1 MSVAAP
7 AQTAETRILPI
18 RRRADLS
25 CHEQHI
31 GGSRYWHV
39 KDPVSLRY
47 YQLSPEEHSVLMML
61 DGTVSLQEIRRRFEM
76 EFAPQRLSLPQV
88 QSFLAML
95 HNSGLVFSDSPGQ
108 AQILIS
114 RTHSERSQRL
124 LKQFSNVLAIK
135 FRGFDP
141 HNFLNWLVPRTRFL
155 FAPWCVSICIGL
167 MLTAAVLAA
176 VRIDTLQS
184 RLPHFHEFFGATNLI
199 LLAATL
205 AVTKVLHELG
215 HAVSCRYFGGECH
228 EMGVMLLVLTPCLY
242 CNVSD
247 AWILPSRWQ
256 RIVISAAGIYVE
268 LLLSAVCLFMWWFS
282 VPGAFNS
289 LCLNVVFVCS
299 ISTLLFNGNP
309 LLRYDGYYIL
319 ADLVEIPNLRQQA
332 GALFRNWMCVWFLDT
347 ELANQRLLPQR
358 RKVFLA
364 TWHIASWVYRL
375 LVVWGIMWF
384 VHRVLDPYG
393 LEPLVVVLAALTA
406 AGMFL
411 SPLVSLV
418 NLLTSPFWSRTVNW
432 SRFRIRTLFVFGL
445 IVSGLMIPFPY
456 SVRTP
461 AVIRPE
467 NARSVFVQQEGTL
480 LWAVTPGTT
489 VKMGEKL
496 ATFQNRL
503 LDRAIVKLEGE
514 VALLEQRLENFA
526 NRSLLDGDAVDAL
539 IPTTQERL
547 QEKKDE
553 LQHRIADRERLTLRA
568 PVAGVVIPPA
578 SIARKKEQTT
588 ETTELPHWNGSP
600 LDETNLGTTLATG
613 TELCLIGQPDEFEA
627 IVAIDQGDVEFIV
640 PGQKVKLLIDHIPEE
655 ILTGEI
661 IDVAEIDLDV
671 APRELI
677 EHDEFPT
684 RLDTDGIPRPLAT
697 AYQARVRL
705 DPVAS
710 QLIVRAT
717 GLAKI
722 QSVPQSAGQR
732 LARFFRQTFRFR

>member
-1 MSVAAP
+1 MSVAAS

-18 RRRADLS
+18 RRRADLAF
-25 CHEQHI
+25 HEQHI

-47 YQLSPEEHSVLMML
+47 YQLSPEEHAVLMML
-61 DGTVSLQEIRRRFEM
+61 DGTVSLQEIRHRFEI

-95 HNSGLVFSDSPGQ
+95 HSSGLVFSDSPGQ
-108 AQILIS
+108 AEILTS
-114 RTHSERSQRL
+114 RNRNERSQRL

-141 HNFLNWLVPRTRFL
+141 HGFLNWLVPQTRFL
-155 FAPWCVSICIGL
+155 FSPWCVTFCVSL
-167 MLTAAVLAA
+167 MVAAGVLAA

-205 AVTKVLHELG
+205 AVTKILHELG
-215 HAVSCRYFGGECH
+215 HAVSCRHFGGECH

-247 AWILPSRWQ
+247 AWMLPSRWQ

-268 LLLSAVCLFMWWFS
+268 LLLSAVCLFMWWFTI
-282 VPGAFNS
+282 PGAFNS

-299 ISTLLFNGNP
+299 VSTVLFNGNP

-319 ADLVEIPNLRQQA
+319 SDLVEIPNLRQQA
-332 GALFRNWMCVWFLDT
+332 GALFRNWMSVWFLDT
-347 ELANQRLLPQR
+347 ELDNQRLLPHR
-358 RKVFLA
+358 RKVFLV
-364 TWHIASWVYRL
+364 TWHVTSWLYRL
-375 LVVWGIMWF
+375 IVIWGIMWF

-393 LEPLVVVLAALTA
+393 LGPFVVVLAALTVT
-406 AGMFL
+406 GMFL
-411 SPLVSLV
+411 SPIVSFIK
-418 NLLTSPFWSRTVNW
+418 LLTSPFWSRTVNW

-445 IVSGLMIPFPY
+445 LIGGLMIPFPF

-467 NARSVFVQQEGTL
+467 DARSVFVHQEGTL
-480 LWAVTPGTT
+480 TWAVAPDAS
-489 VKMGEKL
+489 VEQDEKL
-496 ATFQNRL
+496 ATFQNRS
-503 LDRAIVKLEGE
+503 LDRLIVKLEGD
-514 VALLEQRLENFA
+514 VALLEQRLRNFA
-526 NRSLLDGDAVDAL
+526 NRRLRDGDTIDAL
-539 IPTTQERL
+539 IPATQERL
-547 QEKKDE
+547 QEKKEE
-553 LQHRIADRERLTLRA
+553 LNHRITDRERLTLRA
-568 PVAGVVIPPA
+568 PIAGVVIPPA
-578 SIARKKEQTT
+578 AVSRPKEQTT
-588 ETTELPHWNGSP
+588 ESTELPNWSGSP
-600 LDETNLGTTLATG
+600 LDEANLGTTLATG
-613 TELCLIGQPDEFEA
+613 TELCMIGQPDKFEA
-627 IVAIDQGDVEFIV
+627 VVAIDQGDVEFIV
-640 PGQKVKLLIDHIPEE
+640 PGQTVELLIDHVPNE

-661 IDVAEIDLDV
+661 VDIAEIDLDV

-684 RLDTDGIPRPLAT
+684 RLDADGIPRPLAT
-697 AYQARVRL
+697 AYQAKVRL
-705 DPVAS
+705 NPVTS

-732 LARFFRQTFRFR
+732 LLRFFRQTFRFR

>member
-1 MSVAAP
+1 MSVASP

-18 RRRADLS
+18 RRRADIS
-25 CHEQHI
+25 FHEQHI
-31 GGSRYWHV
+31 GGTRYWHI

-47 YQLSPEEHSVLMML
+47 YQLSPEEHSVLIML
-61 DGTVSLQEIRRRFEM
+61 DGTVSLQEVRRRFEI

-88 QSFLAML
+88 QSFLSML
-95 HNSGLVFSDSPGQ
+95 HSSGLVISDSPGQ
-108 AQILIS
+108 AEILVS
-114 RTHSERSQRL
+114 RTRNLRSQRL
-124 LKQFSNVLAIK
+124 LKRFSNVLAIK

-141 HNFLNWLVPRTRFL
+141 HGFLNWIVPQTRFL
-155 FAPWCVSICIGL
+155 FAPWCVTLCVVF
-167 MLTAAVLAA
+167 MLAAAVLAA

-184 RLPHFHEFFGATNLI
+184 RLPHFHEFFDGTNLI

-215 HAVSCRYFGGECH
+215 HAVSCRHFGGECH

-247 AWILPSRWQ
+247 AWMLPSRWQ
-256 RIVISAAGIYVE
+256 RIVISAAGIYIE
-268 LLLSAVCLFMWWFS
+268 LLLSAVCLFLWWFS

-299 ISTLLFNGNP
+299 VSTLLFNGNP

-332 GALFRNWMCVWFLDT
+332 GALFRNWMSIWFFDA

-358 RKVFLA
+358 RRAFLA
-364 TWHIASWVYRL
+364 TWHVASWLYRL

-393 LEPLVVVLAALTA
+393 LEPLVVVMAALTA

-411 SPLVSLV
+411 SPLISLI

-445 IVSGLMIPFPY
+445 FVGGLMLPFPF
-456 SVRTP
+456 SVRSP

-467 NARSVFVQQEGTL
+467 KARSVFVHQEATL
-480 LWAVTPGTT
+480 LWAVSPGTA
-489 VKMGEKL
+489 VAEDDKL
-496 ATFQNRL
+496 ATFQSRS
-503 LDRAIVKLEGE
+503 LDSAIVKLEGE
-514 VALLEQRLENFA
+514 TALLEQRLENFDS
-526 NRSLLDGDAVDAL
+526 RRLRDGDTVDAL
-539 IPTTQERL
+539 IPVTRERL
-547 QEKKDE
+547 HEKNDE
-553 LQHRIADRERLTLRA
+553 LQHRVADRERLTLRA
-568 PVAGVVIPPA
+568 PIAGVVIPPEA
-578 SIARKKEQTT
+578 ITISKEQTT
-588 ETTELPHWNGSP
+588 ESTELPHWSGSP
-600 LDETNLGTTLATG
+600 LDEENLGTTLATG
-613 TELCLIGQPDEFEA
+613 TRFCLIGQPGQFEA
-627 IVAIDQGDVEFIV
+627 IIAVDQGDVEFVV
-640 PGQKVKLLIDHIPEE
+640 PGQKVELMIDHVPEE

-661 IDVAEIDLDV
+661 VDIAEIDLDV
-671 APRELI
+671 APRALI

-684 RLDTDGIPRPLAT
+684 RLDADGVPRPLAT

-722 QSVPQSAGQR
+722 RSQPQSTGQR
-732 LARFFRQTFRFR
+732 LLRFFRQTFRFR

>member
-7 AQTAETRILPI
+7 AQTAETRTLPI

-47 YQLSPEEHSVLMML
+47 YQISPEEHAVLMML

-76 EFAPQRLSLPQV
+76 QFAPQRLSLPQV

-95 HNSGLVFSDSPGQ
+95 HSSGLVISDSPGQ
-108 AQILIS
+108 ARILVS
-114 RTHSERSQRL
+114 RTRSERSQRL
-124 LKQFSNVLAIK
+124 LKQFSNVLAIR

-141 HNFLNWLVPRTRFL
+141 HGFLNWLVPQTRFL
-155 FAPWCVSICIGL
+155 FAPWCVTFCVAL
-167 MLTAAVLAA
+167 MLTAVLLAA
-176 VRIDTLQS
+176 VQMETLQA
-184 RLPHFHEFFGATNLI
+184 RLPRFQEFFGASNLI

-215 HAVSCRYFGGECH
+215 HAVSCRHFGGECH

-247 AWILPSRWQ
+247 AWMLPSRWQ

-268 LLLSAVCLFMWWFS
+268 LVLSALCLFLWWFS

-299 ISTLLFNGNP
+299 VSTLLFNGNP

-332 GALFRNWMCVWFLDT
+332 GALFRNWMSIWFLGT
-347 ELANQRLLPQR
+347 ELANRRLLPQR
-358 RKVFLA
+358 RKFFLG
-364 TWHIASWVYRL
+364 TWHVASWLYRI
-375 LVVWGIMWF
+375 LVMWGIMWF

-393 LEPLVVVLAALTA
+393 LEPLVIVMAVLTLT
-406 AGMFL
+406 GMFL
-411 SPLVSLV
+411 SPLVSLI
-418 NLLTSPFWSRTVNW
+418 NLLNSPFWSRTVNW
-432 SRFRIRTLFVFGL
+432 SRFRSRTILVIGAATAGL
-445 IVSGLMIPFPY
+445 LIPVPF

-467 NARSVFVQQEGTL
+467 NARSVYVHQGGTL
-480 LWAVTPGTT
+480 LWAVAPGTI
-489 VKMGEKL
+489 VELEEEL
-496 ATFQNRL
+496 ARFQNRS
-503 LDRAIVKLEGE
+503 LDRTIVKLEGE
-514 VALLEQRLENFA
+514 VALLEQRLVNFS
-526 NRSLLDGDAVDAL
+526 NRRLRDGDAVDAL
-539 IPTTQERL
+539 IPATQERL
-547 QEKKDE
+547 QEKKE
-553 LQHRIADRERLTLRA
+553 EVQHRMSDRDRLALRA
-568 PVAGVVIPPA
+568 PIAGVVIPPQPIPSPEEKA
-578 SIARKKEQTT
+578 SATS
-588 ETTELPHWNGSP
+588 ELPRWSGSP
-600 LDETNLGTTLATG
+600 LDEMNSGAMLATG
-613 TELCLIGQPDEFEA
+613 TEFCLIGQPGRFEA
-627 IVAIDQGDVEFIV
+627 IIAIDQRDVEFV
-640 PGQKVKLLIDHIPEE
+640 APGQTVELLIDHVPEE
-655 ILTGEI
+655 VLTGKI
-661 IDVAEIDLDV
+661 VDIAEIDLDV

-684 RLDTDGIPRPLAT
+684 RLDADGVQRPLAT

-722 QSVPQSAGQR
+722 HSQPQSAGQR
-732 LARFFRQTFRFR
+732 LLRFFRQTFRFR